1 MHPVASPWLQP
12 SNVAT
17 SLPTRL
23 TMKMM
28 TWGAPGKVEERVKER
43 ERVGERAEVVDVAV
57 AVVPPKKPPN
67 DLVRIVKSFMT
78 LKLLDLVPPRPK
90 KRNSQQPPLAL
101 TVSQSLPRV
110 RNSNV

>member
-1 MHPVASPWLQP
+1 MHPVANPWLQP

-57 AVVPPKKPPN
+57 VPPKKPPN

-90 KRNSQQPPLAL
+90 KE
-101 TVSQSLPRV
+101 TVSSHH
-110 RNSNV
+110 